1 MRKPGSDYDG
11 GGVKS
16 EIVLRDGGSG
26 YPDITARDGV
36 YTGYLTDYSPE
47 SGFYALSVRATDNEG
62 RAQVRIHLIRGHAT
76 SGLPFMPPAHSGVQ
90 AVRRGGDERRG
101 WRGVLRERAARV
113 LHGADAAVRAARG
126 RRLLRPAR
134 RRVLRRRGRQA
145 ADEGRLPAIKVIM
158 QMVQGG
164 PPGKISRSG

>member
-62 RAQVRIHLIRGHAT
+62 RAQVRIHALWFITA
-76 SGLPFMPPAHSGVQ
+76 GL
-90 AVRRGGDERRG
+90 
-101 WRGVLRERAARV
+101 
-113 LHGADAAVRAARG
+113 
-126 RRLLRPAR
+126 
-134 RRVLRRRGRQA
+134 
-145 ADEGRLPAIKVIM
+145 
-158 QMVQGG
+158 
-164 PPGKISRSG
+164 

>member
-11 GGVKS
+11 GSVKS

-62 RAQVRIHLIRGHAT
+62 RAQVRIRLIRVHAT
-76 SGLPFMPPAHSGVQ
+76 SDQHLCPLKVSKPYGAGAMSVGGGGEVCCGSALPEFFTVPTPPFERHVAAGSFAPPAVEYF
-90 AVRRGGDERRG
+90 VNED
-101 WRGVLRERAARV
+101 
-113 LHGADAAVRAARG
+113 G
-126 RRLLRPAR
+126 RP
-134 RRVLRRRGRQA
+134 
-145 ADEGRLPAIKVIM
+145 
-158 QMVQGG
+158 QMRDVF
-164 PPGKISRSG
+164 PPSR